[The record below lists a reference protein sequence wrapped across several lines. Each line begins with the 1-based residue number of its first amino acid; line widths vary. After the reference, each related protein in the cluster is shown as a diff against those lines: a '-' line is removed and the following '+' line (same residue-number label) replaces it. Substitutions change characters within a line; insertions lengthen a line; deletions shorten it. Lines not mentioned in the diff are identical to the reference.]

1 MSIRLKHQTIL
12 EKSEELL
19 RPIKTIEKSDIIAR
33 LNIDQLIENAN
44 QLSILKNSL
53 KPMPPITKLN
63 QTQLV

>member
-33 LNIDQLIENAN
+33 LNIDQIIENAN